1 MKSTLVMITMVV
13 LFSPWLLINAGE
25 GVIVTGVVETS
36 ILDNG
41 DIASVK
47 IDLRQGNE
55 EVFNVV
61 LNSMGKKLGKEMNGK
76 WVEVIGSVRVEDDE
90 NWLEVKRYEA
100 VDYFK

>member
-47 IDLRQGNE
+47 
-55 EVFNVV
+55 
-61 LNSMGKKLGKEMNGK
+61 
-76 WVEVIGSVRVEDDE
+76 
-90 NWLEVKRYEA
+90 
-100 VDYFK
+100 